1 MAAQFFHFQPYWG
14 LDMRRGMEP
23 AWDLHGQ
30 YSTDIFTKEAMRI
43 IKTHNASKSL
53 FLYLAHAA
61 VHSGNPYNPLP
72 APDEVVSKFGRITD
86 YNRRRFAGNDVTAFL
101 IVTQFISLDWS
112 FCLSMHCTQEANIW

>member
-1 MAAQFFHFQPYWG
+1 MFNFQPYWG

-30 YSTDIFTKEAMRI
+30 YSTDIFTKEAVRL
-43 IKTHNASKSL
+43 IKTHNTSKPL

-72 APDEVVSKFGRITD
+72 APDEVVAKFSTITD
-86 YNRRRFAGNDVTAFL
+86 YNRRRFAGKKMTV
-101 IVTQFISLDWS
+101 FIYNGIPYL
-112 FCLSMHCTQEANIW
+112 

>member
-1 MAAQFFHFQPYWG
+1 MATPLFRFQPYWG

-30 YSTDIFTKEAMRI
+30 YSTDIFTKEAVRL
-43 IKTHNASKSL
+43 IKTHNASKPL

-72 APDEVVSKFGRITD
+72 APDEVVAKFGRITD
-86 YNRRRFAGNDVTAFL
+86 YNRRRFAGNDVTAFF

-112 FCLSMHCTQEANIW
+112 FCLSMHCAQEA